1 MGRRVEL
8 GQRISE
14 NLKLSNYKKKL
25 LSPFSLE
32 FIFSSLS
39 QDTHGGGRILTIGN
53 SLIRKLFS
61 ADKVYD
67 LLGANFSTTKKKL
80 VEINGFNEYTDELG
94 GSEDGD
100 LFVRFRNTGTR
111 LIGKKYF
118 APMFHIFHKRPGSS
132 RIRRL
137 LSRYP

>member
-14 NLKLSNYKKKL
+14 NLKLSNYKKL

-111 LIGKKYF
+111 LIGKNILRQCF
-118 APMFHIFHKRPGSS
+118 ISFTRAGSS